1 MPPKKKMQSST
12 SYTSSSKQ
20 LCCVCCQP
28 IVVGKDES
36 LFCGGDCQ
44 QSLLR
49 YCAGVSFNG
58 YKEMKGNGD
67 PFCCFSCSE
76 KRNKRDIATLK
87 STVELL
93 KQEVSELKRSLSQV
107 QSVSTNEPKV
117 CGTYSQPSY
126 ASATASGESTSATTA
141 IYQKPEVVTTKER
154 YHLDKTFN
162 VVIYGI
168 KEWQKGTSKHERFQS
183 DPISVVSVLTG
194 LDNSIQSHSVKDIY
208 RLVIFSQHLRC
219 PRPLLVKLI
228 RVADVSSVLSKRGLL
243 SHPVFIKPDLTPE
256 ERERDS
262 VLLKERWSLIQSGV
276 VRRDIRIRDS
286 RLYVKNKL
294 YYGHVNRSEFQYSPD
309 YPTFIHTSQ
318 ATTHVND
325 TLSDDADKLQSIV
338 PSRAVAMSQSP
349 KSPVAGSSVALT
361 TSSTSPPVQCNVTNS
376 FEQSLCPPHQ
386 SVPVSDTAI
395 SD

>member
-1 MPPKKKMQSST
+1 MPPKKKPQSST
-12 SYTSSSKQ
+12 SSSSSSKQ

-28 IVVGKDES
+28 IAVGKDES
-36 LFCGGDCQ
+36 LFSGGDCQ
-44 QSLLR
+44 QSLHR
-49 YCAGVSFNG
+49 YCAGVSLNG
-58 YKEMKGNGD
+58 YKEMKGNGY

-87 STVELL
+87 CTVELL
-93 KQEVSELKRSLSQV
+93 KQEISELKSSLTQV
-107 QSVSTNEPKV
+107 QSASTNEPKV

-141 IYQKPEVVTTKER
+141 VYQKPEVVTTKER
-154 YHLDKTFN
+154 YHLDKKFN

-168 KEWQKGTSKHERFQS
+168 KECQKGTSKHERFQS
-183 DPISVVSVLTG
+183 DLISVVSVLTG

-208 RLVIFSQHLRC
+208 RLGKFSQHLRC

-256 ERERDS
+256 EGERDS

-276 VRRDIRIRDS
+276 DRRDIRIRDS

-294 YYGHVNRSEFQYSPD
+294 YGHVNKSEFQYSPD
-309 YPTFIHTSQ
+309 YPTFIHPSQ

-325 TLSDDADKLQSIV
+325 TLSDGADKLQSIV
-338 PSRAVAMSQSP
+338 PSSAVAMSQSP
-349 KSPVAGSSVALT
+349 KSPVAGSPVALT

-376 FEQSLCPPHQ
+376 FEQSLCQPHQ